1 MKRALMLATAPFT
14 GLAQG
19 MASAMLNGKLPVTGS
34 SAMAPMVEGLGKRFR
49 TRHPG
54 VVITDT
60 LASSGSLNAQQAEFW
75 KCRGSM
81 RPGPRL
87 SAKR

>member
-1 MKRALMLATAPFT
+1 MLGTAPQAGF
-14 GLAQG
+14 AQG
-19 MASAMLNGKLPVTGS
+19 RASAILTGRLPVTGS
-34 SAMAPMVEGLGKRFR
+34 STMAPMVEGLGTRFR

-54 VVITDT
+54 IVIAET